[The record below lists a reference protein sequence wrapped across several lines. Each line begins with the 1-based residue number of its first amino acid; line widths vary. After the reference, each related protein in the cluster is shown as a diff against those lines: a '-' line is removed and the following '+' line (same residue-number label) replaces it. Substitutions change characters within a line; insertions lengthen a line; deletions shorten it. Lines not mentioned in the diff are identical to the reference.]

1 MQLVA
6 NVSIPNN
13 LREFGEESFPPKSLV
28 DNATLPLNRLE
39 LMRLKEMGIVTGK
52 AYVYFAL
59 KLSYNTSTPSIDI
72 ESFCDDWQLTESEL
86 GGAIARELCGRSI
99 PSANVASQLHKKGA
113 LAPVNRQLELELF

>member
-28 DNATLPLNRLE
+28 DNLALPLNRLE
-39 LMRLKEMGIVTGK
+39 LMRLKEMGIVQGK
-52 AYVYFAL
+52 TYVYFAL
-59 KLSYNTSTPSIDI
+59 KLTYSSSTPSIDI

-86 GGAIARELCGRSI
+86 GGANALNRASF
-99 PSANVASQLHKKGA
+99 ANAQLHKKGA

>member
-13 LREFGEESFPPKSLV
+13 L

-86 GGAIARELCGRSI
+86 GGAIA
-99 PSANVASQLHKKGA
+99 QLHKKGA